1 MKSLSEIET
10 VSKRATKAAGFS
22 WGVAEEVGKNIRI
35 IEMYGLPG
43 IKNLNDYFKKKKE
56 TNFENLNL
64 INTNNKSVKSKI
76 CPIIA
81 GRNFLDQ
88 IKTLEVLNEI
98 KFEKIGYPLLFLPFL
113 SRGSEVVGKRIFV
126 KFDEKEFLLN
136 FNNNIYSNFL
146 DNEINNGHI
155 HIAADSN
162 SYNLKRDNPNSAVIC
177 MGSDIEFCMKTR
189 YNQGKSFI
197 YKEDEPLVACVVHKS
212 GIRGLQVG
220 SGLASI
226 VLLLFINSFK

>member
-1 MKSLSEIET
+1 MITL
-10 VSKRATKAAGFS
+10 
-22 WGVAEEVGKNIRI
+22 
-35 IEMYGLPG
+35 
-43 IKNLNDYFKKKKE
+43 KKKKE

-81 GRNFLDQ
+81 GINFLDQ

-146 DNEINNGHI
+146 DNEIILLAQNVSVKFIDNS
-155 HIAADSN
+155 DSFTEN
-162 SYNLKRDNPNSAVIC
+162 EWHELYKLSENTFVEESETLKNKGAGAGLTDN
-177 MGSDIEFCMKTR
+177 D
-189 YNQGKSFI
+189 
-197 YKEDEPLVACVVHKS
+197 
-212 GIRGLQVG
+212 
-220 SGLASI
+220 
-226 VLLLFINSFK
+226 

>member
-81 GRNFLDQ
+81 GINFLDQ

-126 KFDEKEFLLN
+126 KYDEKEFLLN

-146 DNEINNGHI
+146 DNEIILLAQNVSVKFIDNS
-155 HIAADSN
+155 DSFTEN
-162 SYNLKRDNPNSAVIC
+162 EWHELYKLSENTFVEESETLKNKGAGAGLTDN
-177 MGSDIEFCMKTR
+177 D
-189 YNQGKSFI
+189 
-197 YKEDEPLVACVVHKS
+197 
-212 GIRGLQVG
+212 
-220 SGLASI
+220 
-226 VLLLFINSFK
+226 

>member
-81 GRNFLDQ
+81 GINFLDQ

-146 DNEINNGHI
+146 DNEIILLAQNVSVKFIDNS
-155 HIAADSN
+155 DSFTEN
-162 SYNLKRDNPNSAVIC
+162 EWHELYKLSENTFVEESETLKNKGAGAGLTDN
-177 MGSDIEFCMKTR
+177 D
-189 YNQGKSFI
+189 
-197 YKEDEPLVACVVHKS
+197 
-212 GIRGLQVG
+212 
-220 SGLASI
+220 
-226 VLLLFINSFK
+226 